1 MSYTND
7 TKPTS
12 TFTNDTKN
20 SSIWFRGIQYLCDE
34 LYKILTTEDSKSII
48 IDQSEDSLPTTTWT
62 NDTI

>member
-20 SSIWFRGIQYLCDE
+20 SSTWLRGIQYLCDE
-34 LYKILTTEDSKSII
+34 LYQILTTEDSKSII